1 MINIGIN
8 GFGRIGRAI
17 FRIVSQSDNVQVVH
31 INDTNP
37 SVDNLAYLLK
47 YDSIYGKLDKLIKS
61 NGSQILFNNKQ
72 IKVTHNSKI
81 NQTNWV
87 KSNIDI
93 VIESSGAVSNH
104 KSAYKL
110 IESGIRKVIVTH
122 SSDIVDKTIVFGVN
136 ENKYNRTADNVV
148 SSSIC
153 DANAVAPILKL
164 INDSY
169 KIESGNVTTLH
180 PWLGYQN
187 LSDGPCRSF
196 AYPGELYENFS
207 LGRASTESM
216 MPKTTSCIDASMHV
230 IPELNGRIISMSFR
244 TPTPIVSS
252 AILTLKLN
260 KKVDK
265 DDITN
270 LVINKI
276 KSQNFKVF
284 SINNEPLISKD
295 FTGNEYSVILDHRW
309 TDVDADNSVRLVL
322 WYDNE
327 WGYSSRV
334 VDLIEFL

>member
-17 FRIVSQSDNVQVVH
+17 FRIISQSDNVQVVH

-37 SVDNLAYLLK
+37 SVENLAYLLK
-47 YDSIYGKLDKLIKS
+47 YDSIYGKLDKLVKS

-93 VIESSGAVSNH
+93 VIESSGIVSNH

-110 IESGIRKVIVTH
+110 IESGVRKVIVTH

-136 ENKYNRTADNVV
+136 EDEYNRTTDNVV

-164 INDSY
+164 INDNY

-187 LSDGPCRSF
+187 LTDGPCRSF
-196 AYPGELYENFS
+196 AYPGELHENFS

-216 MPKTTSCIDASMHV
+216 MPKTTSCVDASMHV
-230 IPELNGRIISMSFR
+230 VPELTGKLISMSFR

-260 KKVDK
+260 KKINRK
-265 DDITN
+265 DIKDLLIK
-270 LVINKI
+270 KI

-295 FTGNEYSVILDHRW
+295 FTGDEYSVIVDHRW
-309 TDVDADNSVRLVL
+309 TDIDVDNSIRLVL

-334 VDLIEFL
+334 VDLIKII